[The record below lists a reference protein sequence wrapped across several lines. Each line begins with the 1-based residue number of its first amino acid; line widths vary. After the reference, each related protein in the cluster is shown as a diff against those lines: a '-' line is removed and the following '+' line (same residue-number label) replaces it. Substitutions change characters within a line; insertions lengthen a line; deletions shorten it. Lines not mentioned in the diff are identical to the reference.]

1 MIQAVDNLL
10 IVYTILVIVVIL
22 KEKHLFVTSVF
33 SKDWVVYASKIQD
46 LPREEK
52 GMFKNHEIVVIMII
66 MQSPLSIS

>member
-33 SKDWVVYASKIQD
+33 SKDWVVYASKI
-46 LPREEK
+46 
-52 GMFKNHEIVVIMII
+52 
-66 MQSPLSIS
+66 